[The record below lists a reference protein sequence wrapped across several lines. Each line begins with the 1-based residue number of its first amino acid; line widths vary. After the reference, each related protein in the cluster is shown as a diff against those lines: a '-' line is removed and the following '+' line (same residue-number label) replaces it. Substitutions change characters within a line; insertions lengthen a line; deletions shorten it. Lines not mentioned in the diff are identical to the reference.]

1 VHADDPCELA
11 LDAQSR
17 SVIATELETLSTR
30 EAHIVRLRF
39 GLLDGRL
46 HTLAEIGEVH
56 GISRNGF
63 GRSRPGR

>member
-39 GLLDGRL
+39 GLSTDAS
-46 HTLAEIGEVH
+46 TLSPRSARSTG
-56 GISRNGF
+56 SARNGF